1 MRREWCWS
9 TRAGHSSAGYYQAG
23 RLTLCDRPLCSR
35 TPPSPSVPG
44 SSSPTGCLLASS
56 SCLTSCTRTGPTS
69 RGPSSRRSSPPCTRP
84 TLPASSASA
93 SRPSS
98 VEAVRPASPSCIYDD
113 EALQKKFEPRHRL
126 VRVRSSGLCIGY
138 WHAADMPS
146 PFDPSSV
153 QPCRQGREG
162 LAQAPQGAQES
173 VQGGP
178 RHQEG
183 QGGRA
188 GEEEVKGGRPPSSLR
203 LFDWHGRLSHACAR
217 RFDRALHAGAPL
229 AGGRSGDLNG
239 TKKEWEDR
247 EGWSSGRLTMM
258 MVSQSRCL
266 TRLGYSRAEWCARY
280 GQRRRRMSQYD
291 TGGDPARENGA

>member
-1 MRREWCWS
+1 MQSDAPITLR
-9 TRAGHSSAGYYQAG
+9 TRKFITN
-23 RLTLCDRPLCSR
+23 R
-35 TPPSPSVPG
+35 
-44 SSSPTGCLLASS
+44 LLARKQFVLDVLHPNRPNVSRAELS
-56 SCLTSCTRTGPTS
+56 EKLAAMYKADAARVVCFGFKTVFGGGRSTGFA
-69 RGPSSRRSSPPCTRP
+69 
-84 TLPASSASA
+84 L
-93 SRPSS
+93 
-98 VEAVRPASPSCIYDD
+98 IYDD
-113 EALQKKFEPRHRL
+113 EASQKKFEPRHRL

-153 QPCRQGREG
+153 RPCRQGREG
-162 LAQAPQGAQES
+162 LAQAPQGAQEP
-173 VQGGP
+173 VQEGP